1 MSRALPVPATAD
13 GSPGRRRV
21 ADALARSTTRERL
34 VLALLLVERLTPE
47 EVARALGCRVADV
60 ERTYRLAL
68 AGLRT
73 ALRRR
78 AAGRPSRAIARAAVR
93 IESRSRRAA

>member
-1 MSRALPVPATAD
+1 VSRALPVPAIAA
-13 GSPGRRRV
+13 GSPGRRRI

-47 EVARALGCRVADV
+47 EVARALDCRVSEV
-60 ERTYRLAL
+60 ERIYRLAL
-68 AGLRT
+68 AGLKA

-78 AAGRPSRAIARAAVR
+78 ATGRPSRAIARAASR